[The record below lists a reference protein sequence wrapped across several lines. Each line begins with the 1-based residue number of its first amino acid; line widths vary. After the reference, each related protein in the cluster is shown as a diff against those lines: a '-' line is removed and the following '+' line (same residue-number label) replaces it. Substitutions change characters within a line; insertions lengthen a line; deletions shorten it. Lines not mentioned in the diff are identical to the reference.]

1 LRLVYAKVRDG
12 ELNLRSEYD
21 ELKRKLDKEISSRI
35 KDSRLEKAF
44 IGKIQLKLRSARNDR
59 DMFKEKLKIMKNDLD
74 YYIKMEK
81 NWID

>member
-1 LRLVYAKVRDG
+1 MRLVYAKVRDV

-35 KDSRLEKAF
+35 KDSRLDKAF
-44 IGKIQLKLRSARNDR
+44 IGKLQLKLRSAGNDR

-74 YYIKMEK
+74 YYIKLET

>member
-1 LRLVYAKVRDG
+1 MRLVYAKVRDG

-35 KDSRLEKAF
+35 KDSRLDKAF
-44 IGKIQLKLRSARNDR
+44 IGKLQLKLRSAGNDR

-74 YYIKMEK
+74 YYIKLET